1 MAAMK
6 ARIYAL
12 WFFAAALVGAIGS
25 ASDVSWHFSRL
36 FDEVSPPHLIA
47 AGGFLINLALIY
59 WALIHE
65 HVTGVE
71 RTGWRLNALGAA
83 VFVFAIPLDYLW
95 HLLFGLDNTVWSPP
109 HLLLFYSA
117 APITLGVLLAWLTR
131 PTSSTRLGQ
140 ALTFGICALFMS
152 NTLFPLSQQDYAAVV
167 TKTLARTGRMP
178 WYVTPELWA
187 VAGGQAQRLAEGHAP
202 DWAYLVGS
210 AALLGVSLG
219 CGALILRTQ
228 WQAELRWLA
237 ACSATLLALIVLLF
251 RLLMRGALSMLA
263 LPYASITWWLVAAGA
278 AIDLTC
284 LLMARIAPIATPR
297 RKGEF
302 WRPLSSVAEGVLL
315 ACTLSITIN
324 LAHLIGQP
332 APLAPLEALP
342 AALIVGAAGVL
353 VGEAIARAILGAARP
368 REEVTYALTPFHL
381 PVTETPSF
389 DTL

>member
-1 MAAMK
+1 MRP
-6 ARIYAL
+6 RIYAL

-47 AGGFLINLALIY
+47 AGGFLINLTLVY
-59 WALIHE
+59 WALVHE
-65 HVTGVE
+65 RVTGVE
-71 RTGWRLNALGAA
+71 RTGWRLNAFGAM

-131 PTSSTRLGQ
+131 PTSRTLPGQ
-140 ALTFGICALFMS
+140 ALTFGICALFVS

-167 TKTLARTGRMP
+167 TQTLARIGRMP

-210 AALLGVSLG
+210 AALVGVSLG
-219 CGALILRTQ
+219 CGAVILRTQ
-228 WQAELRWLA
+228 WRAGHRWLA
-237 ACSATLLALIVLLF
+237 ACSATLLALAVLLF
-251 RLLMRGALSMLA
+251 RLLMRGALILLA

-278 AIDLTC
+278 AIDLTYYVTT
-284 LLMARIAPIATPR
+284 RIALIDSLLSIGTYWRLLPPIA
-297 RKGEF
+297 
-302 WRPLSSVAEGVLL
+302 EGAL
-315 ACTLSITIN
+315 AACALYIAIN
-324 LAHLIGQP
+324 LAQQIGLS
-332 APLAPLEALP
+332 APIAPLEALP
-342 AALIVGAAGVL
+342 VAMILGAAGVL
-353 VGEAIARAILGAARP
+353 GGEGIAGVILRTARP
-368 REEVTYALTPFHL
+368 GEQVAHVLTPL
-381 PVTETPSF
+381 QRPLAETPAL
-389 DTL
+389 DAL